1 MAKRRSSLKGRGAEI
16 LFGTPAAVE
25 IEPLGRDTTLAEEA
39 TPATVPGGE
48 AAPDDKAPGED
59 TSRDASTD
67 TPDESLPPPPFV
79 FDEEMELAL
88 YEEAREGEPGPGREE
103 DLSVLE
109 EELPPTPEMESAFL
123 EEALGAE
130 EPIDP
135 MLEVVTAVLEETLET
150 EELPDLELELET
162 PPLEEA
168 GGAESVEMAPETP
181 TSEETLGAEELP
193 EPALER
199 PIPTME
205 ELMEELALSEE
216 IELAEPPPPEISD
229 LTSSVLPP
237 RPTRRVLEID
247 ELERLSDAD
256 VQAGGEAVKPYEL
269 PDLELTEE
277 EKELLLAR
285 LGDDRIQALDQEISK
300 TYDQVLSRVGEN
312 EDLATECYNYLLK
325 ARDIVLRR
333 DAARIA
339 QAEYYVEQV
348 RALMKRATESEA
360 GAKKYAWWI
369 AGWGV
374 FWFGAYLSI
383 LILLNYK
390 WFQDAVAPPAAAG
403 SAVNM
408 AIFLPAMTWGGI
420 GGVASVFYSL
430 FKHVGRRD
438 FDSQYNLSYVGKPFL
453 GVILGA
459 TVYMIVHL
467 LIMILGIMPA
477 GLAEG
482 GDELLA
488 PTIAPWII
496 YIMAWAC
503 GFKENRIFDLVDR
516 VMKRIFSGNG
526 AQPEKL
532 EPTS

>member
-1 MAKRRSSLKGRGAEI
+1 MAKRRWSLKGRGAEI
-16 LFGTPAAVE
+16 LFGAPAAVE
-25 IEPLGRDTTLAEEA
+25 IEPLGQDIALAEEA
-39 TPATVPGGE
+39 VSDAGPGGE
-48 AAPDDKAPGED
+48 VNPEPEAPEED
-59 TSRDASTD
+59 SARDAGAD
-67 TPDESLPPPPFV
+67 TPDESLPPPPFM

-88 YEEAREGEPGPGREE
+88 YEEAIEGEPGPGREE
-103 DLSVLE
+103 DLSILE
-109 EELPPTPEMESAFL
+109 EEPAPTPEMESAFL

-130 EPIDP
+130 EPPDP
-135 MLEVVTAVLEETLET
+135 MLGIITEVLEETLET
-150 EELPDLELELET
+150 EELPDLEPGPEPSLSAG
-162 PPLEEA
+162 PLE
-168 GGAESVEMAPETP
+168 V
-181 TSEETLGAEELP
+181 EELP
-193 EPALER
+193 EPVSEQ

-216 IELAEPPPPEISD
+216 IELAEPPPPESSD
-229 LTSSVLPP
+229 LTGSILPP
-237 RPTRRVLEID
+237 RPTHRVLRID
-247 ELERLSDAD
+247 DLQPLSDAD
-256 VQAGGEAVKPYEL
+256 VQASGEAVKPYEL
-269 PDLELTEE
+269 PDRALTEE

-285 LGDDRIQALDQEISK
+285 LGDDRIRALDQEISK
-300 TYDQVLSRVGEN
+300 TYDQVLSRVGQN
-312 EDLATECYNYLLK
+312 EDLATECYNSLLK

-339 QAEYYVEQV
+339 QAEYYIEQV

-403 SAVNM
+403 SPVNM

-516 VMKRIFSGNG
+516 VMKRIFSGSG
-526 AQPEKL
+526 SEPEKI
-532 EPTS
+532 EPAS